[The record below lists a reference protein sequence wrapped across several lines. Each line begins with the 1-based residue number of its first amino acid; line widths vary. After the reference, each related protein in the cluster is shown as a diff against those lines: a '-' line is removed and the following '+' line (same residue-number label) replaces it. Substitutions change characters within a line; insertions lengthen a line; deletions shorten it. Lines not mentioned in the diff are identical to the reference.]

1 MRRCKPAGAVL
12 AVVLAA
18 LVAASCTGRTRPASS
33 PTVEPSAGPATPTA
47 PAATPSP
54 VPTATPVPA
63 TAARAGRLAAEGR
76 YAEAAVAWA
85 AVAAAEPPSTPSRAD
100 ALIGEAVALTEA
112 GHPAEGIRR
121 LREAVAAAPVT
132 TAAGMRA
139 AYLLGRRLND
149 AGGWIEAEAV
159 LRPASVAN
167 AGPLRSYVKHEYA
180 RAASRVG
187 PLSAAFAAWDALLA
201 SASTPGALYVA
212 ILRERA
218 EVARADGDLAGEVRW
233 LSELA
238 AATGLPADRARLA
251 TVAAETGDTA
261 LAAAQRQAIV
271 TGSPGS
277 VYAVGALAQL
287 RAAGHPADAGSE
299 GLVYYRRGM
308 PSEARRVLE
317 AGVGE
322 PGIGA
327 AELTFRYFYL
337 GAALEDLGDYR
348 AALANYDAAAAQ
360 GTGDRY
366 AHRARYWAARMAELL
381 GDPDGASTRYVT
393 LVQGGPPGEFTE
405 EAAFRAG
412 YTLLAAGEPAGAVA
426 AWDSLQLAASAR
438 LLYWKARA
446 HEAAGDRLAAGA
458 AYRAAA
464 ASEPLAFH
472 AMEAA
477 RALNGTGAPDAGY
490 RARDLSG
497 PDWAAFETWLVTLLG
512 AMPPAGASSPA
523 ADLVAVG
530 LRSEARELLALDA
543 ERAGGWELYRAIRE
557 SHELGLV
564 DLAARLG
571 VRLRI
576 SLGVRDWEAPQPLL
590 KVIYPVAYVATL
602 DEVSRDNGL
611 DPLWLAALVR
621 QESFW
626 DPAAGSTAGAL
637 GLTQVIPE
645 TGQAIAGSL
654 GYDDFDP
661 AHLFRPAISLEFG
674 ANYIGA
680 QLRRFGNPYAALAAY
695 NAGPGAAARWVAA
708 SAGLR
713 PADFV
718 EAVDYA
724 ETKHYV
730 QAVMEHYAHYLAAY
744 AP

>member
-1 MRRCKPAGAVL
+1 M
-12 AVVLAA
+12 
-18 LVAASCTGRTRPASS
+18 
-33 PTVEPSAGPATPTA
+33 
-47 PAATPSP
+47 
-54 VPTATPVPA
+54 PA
-63 TAARAGRLAAEGR
+63 TAESAAGLAAEGR

-149 AGGWIEAEAV
+149 TGGWIEAEAV

-167 AGPLRSYVKHEYA
+167 AGPLRSYVRHEYA

-187 PLSAAFAAWDALLA
+187 PASAANAAWDALLA
-201 SASTPGALYVA
+201 SPSTPGALYVA

-218 EVARADGDLAGEVRW
+218 EVARGNGDLPGEVRW
-233 LSELA
+233 LTDLA
-238 AATGLPADRARLA
+238 AATGLPADRTRLA
-251 TVAAETGDTA
+251 GAAAKAGDLA
-261 LAAAQRQAIV
+261 LAVAQWQAIV
-271 TGSPGS
+271 TGSAGS
-277 VYAVGALAQL
+277 IYAVAAVEEL
-287 RAAGHPADAGSE
+287 RAAGESVDAGSE

-308 PSEARRVLE
+308 LAEAKRVLE
-317 AGVGE
+317 QGVLE

-327 AELTFRYFYL
+327 AELTFRLFYL

-348 AALANYDAAAAQ
+348 AAQASYDAAPAQ

-366 AHRARYWAARMAELL
+366 AHRARYWGARMAELL
-381 GDPDGASTRYVT
+381 GDPQDASSRYVT
-393 LVQGGPPGEFTE
+393 LVRDGPPGEFTE

-412 YTLLAAGEPAGAVA
+412 YTLFAAGEPAAAVA
-426 AWDSLQLAASAR
+426 AWDGLQLAASAR

-446 HEAAGDRLAAGA
+446 HEASGDRVAAEA
-458 AYRAAA
+458 AYRASAG
-464 ASEPLAFH
+464 SEPLAFH

-477 RALNGTGAPDAGY
+477 RALNGTPAPGAGY

-497 PDWAAFETWLVTLLG
+497 PDWAALEAWLVPLLG
-512 AMPPAGASSPA
+512 TVPQPAAPSPA
-523 ADLVAVG
+523 TDLVAVG
-530 LRSEARELLALDA
+530 LRSEASELLALDA
-543 ERAGGWELYRAIRE
+543 ERAGGWDLYRAIHE
-557 SHELGLV
+557 SHGLGLV

-576 SLGVRDWEAPQPLL
+576 SLGVRDWEAPRPLL
-590 KVIYPVAYVATL
+590 KVMYPVAYVATL
-602 DEVSRDNGL
+602 DDVSRENGI

-637 GLTQVIPE
+637 GLTQVIPA
-645 TGQAIAGSL
+645 TGEAIAESL

-661 AHLFRPAISLEFG
+661 SHLFRPAISLEFG
-674 ANYIGA
+674 ANYIGG
-680 QLRRFGNPYAALAAY
+680 QLRRFGSPYAALSAY

-708 SAGLR
+708 SAGLP

-718 EAVDYA
+718 EAVDYS